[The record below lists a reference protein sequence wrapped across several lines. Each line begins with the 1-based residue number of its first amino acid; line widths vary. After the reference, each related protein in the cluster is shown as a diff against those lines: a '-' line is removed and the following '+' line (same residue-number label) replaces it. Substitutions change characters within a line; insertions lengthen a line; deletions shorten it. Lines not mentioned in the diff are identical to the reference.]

1 MSTIRMR
8 RDLALILGVAACSV
22 LVPVIFLPN
31 WDVAWHF
38 EMAQRLLEG
47 ERLYENIVDVNLPW
61 AIYGYLPF
69 VYLSN
74 LFGGSPLIWLGCL
87 VAILAL
93 LALVVAEQ
101 SEFGARTGQGW
112 RWTWARVGIAV
123 VLVVLPAVNF
133 GKLEHFAVLL
143 TLPYLLARLN
153 GDAAPDDTEFGILV
167 VLSVIA
173 GIGFSLKPHFGLP
186 WLVTQV
192 VVTRRQW
199 SPRNILLIGLTALPM
214 AIQLL
219 AIPIQFP
226 DLVRL
231 YQLFGRQ
238 YAAFWHL
245 PPYHVLVDHLY
256 LPAAAMVM
264 IGSAG
269 QVQPTRRLLVRGLAW
284 IGLAWIITGVVQGK
298 GWSYHFL
305 PASMTLVLC
314 GLFTILYFDGSIRG
328 SAVRG
333 LITVSVVLIG
343 MAGLRS
349 GVVSLDYPARRSQ
362 LPASLRD
369 ASDGMRALVLSVRMV
384 TAYPLLN
391 ELNAR
396 NVGSFPTV
404 WPLQVEYGQAGL
416 PGRFVPVRSP
426 GDMTE
431 PESILFQSVVDD
443 LVQSKPELVLVS
455 DGTDPLFNDAYFDY
469 VAYFSQNEAFKNEM
483 SGYVVGPKLGHVRFY
498 IRSDSSR
505 QARSGADRGPRSL
518 KSDVTR

>member
-1 MSTIRMR
+1 MSTNRMPR
-8 RDLALILGVAACSV
+8 HLALILGVAACSP

-61 AIYGYLPF
+61 AVFGYLPF
-69 VYLSN
+69 VYLSD
-74 LFGGSPLIWLGCL
+74 LIGGSPLAWLSCL

-93 LALVVAEQ
+93 VALAVAEQ
-101 SEFGARTGQGW
+101 SELGAGTHQDG
-112 RWTWARVGIAV
+112 RWSWASAGIAL
-123 VLVVLPAVNF
+123 VLVVLPAVSF

-143 TLPYLLARLN
+143 TLPYLLIRLN
-153 GDAAPDDTEFGILV
+153 GDAASDETEYGLLV
-167 VLSVIA
+167 ALSVLA

-186 WLVTQV
+186 WLVTQI

-199 SPRNILLIGLTALPM
+199 TVRNISLIGLTALPM

-219 AIPIQFP
+219 VVPIQFP

-231 YQLFGRQ
+231 YQMFGRQ

-245 PPYHVLVDHLY
+245 PLYHVLIDHLY
-256 LPAAAMVM
+256 LPAAALIMVA
-264 IGSAG
+264 SAS
-269 QVQPTRRLLVRGLAW
+269 QVQPPRRLLVRGLAW
-284 IGLAWIITGVVQGK
+284 IGLAWFITGVVQGK

-314 GLFTILYFDGSIRG
+314 GLFTILCFDRSRRR
-328 SAVRG
+328 SVVRG

-349 GVVSLDYPARRSQ
+349 GVARLDYPARRSQ
-362 LPASLRD
+362 LPAVLRSLPE
-369 ASDGMRALVLSVRMV
+369 GTRALVMSVRMV
-384 TAYPLLN
+384 TAYPMLN

-396 NVGSFPTV
+396 NVGSFPIV

-426 GDMTE
+426 ENMTE
-431 PESILFQSVVDD
+431 PESILFQTVVDD
-443 LVQSKPELVLVS
+443 LVQKKPKLILVS
-455 DGTDPLFNDAYFDY
+455 DGTDPLFNDGYFDY

-483 SGYVVGPKLGHVRFY
+483 KYYTVGPKLGHVRFY

-505 QARSGADRGPRSL
+505 QERSDAGRGRRSPE
-518 KSDVTR
+518 SDVSR